1 MNIRLA
7 SLTTLGY
14 LCDELQPDHLSDALK
29 NSILLALISSIST
42 EAANLEP
49 TRLSIKALPN
59 AIAYAGN
66 IFANQVDRDFLM
78 GKIFGACKLDD
89 EEIQEYALHTLREIA
104 IEQYASLELYFA
116 QI

>member
-14 LCDELQPDHLSDALK
+14 LCDELQPEHLSDGLK
-29 NSILLALISSIST
+29 NSILLALITSIST
-42 EAANLEP
+42 DPANLEP

-66 IFANQVDRDFLM
+66 IFANQEDRDFLM
-78 GKIFGACKLDD
+78 NKIFEACNIDD
-89 EEIQEYALHTLREIA
+89 HEIQEYALHTLREIA
-104 IEQYASLELYFA
+104 V
-116 QI
+116 